1 MFNITIYTLYASISL
16 ERCMVLQSADHR
28 PYSDVEYSQL
38 KQATRHLVKACGGL
52 EAAAA
57 VTRVGHSELSRYY
70 DPREK
75 LLIPADII
83 ADLERDCGR
92 PILTQTLANLIGF
105 ELVQLPHTAGNRDDC
120 HHWSALLALL
130 GEETAALLQNLA
142 KGLADHGTLSEDAI
156 ADNRLIE
163 HLDNLLETAIQLR
176 HTMLRKR
183 ERASRLRAL
192 RQPGNNRPAPP
203 PTAGKIAR

>member
-1 MFNITIYTLYASISL
+1 MN
-16 ERCMVLQSADHR
+16 LQSEDHR
-28 PYSDVEYSQL
+28 PCSDNEYSRL

-57 VTRVGHSELSRYY
+57 ITRVGHSELSRYY

-75 LLIPADII
+75 LHIPADIV

-105 ELVQLPHTAGNRDDC
+105 ELVQMPTIAGGQDDC

-142 KGLADHGTLSEDAI
+142 KGLADQGTLSDDAI
-156 ADNRLIE
+156 TGNRLIE
-163 HLDNLLETAIQLR
+163 HLDNLLETAIKLR
-176 HTMLRKR
+176 HTMVLKQ
-183 ERASRLRAL
+183 ERASRLRAV
-192 RQPGNNRPAPP
+192 RQPTNQRPPPPAPE
-203 PTAGKIAR
+203 KFARKS

>member
-1 MFNITIYTLYASISL
+1 
-16 ERCMVLQSADHR
+16 MVLQSEDHR
-28 PYSDVEYSQL
+28 PCSDSEYSRL

-57 VTRVGHSELSRYY
+57 ITRVGHSELSRYY

-75 LLIPADII
+75 LHIPADII

-105 ELVQLPHTAGNRDDC
+105 ELVQMPTTATGQDDC

-142 KGLADHGTLSEDAI
+142 KGLADHGTLSDDAI
-156 ADNRLIE
+156 TGNRLIE
-163 HLDNLLETAIQLR
+163 HLDNLLETAIKLR
-176 HTMLRKR
+176 HTMVLKQ
-183 ERASRLRAL
+183 ERANRLRAL
-192 RQPGNNRPAPP
+192 RQPTNQRPAPP
-203 PTAGKIAR
+203 PPEKPVHKS

>member
-1 MFNITIYTLYASISL
+1 
-16 ERCMVLQSADHR
+16 MVLQSEGYR
-28 PYSDVEYSQL
+28 PYSDIEYSRL
-38 KQATRHLVKACGGL
+38 KQATRQLVKACGGL

-75 LLIPADII
+75 LHIPADII

-92 PILTQTLANLIGF
+92 PILTQTLASLIGF
-105 ELVQLPHTAGNRDDC
+105 ELVQLPQTASGQDDC

-142 KGLADHGTLSEDAI
+142 RGLADHGTLSEDAI
-156 ADNRLIE
+156 SDNRLIE

-176 HTMLRKR
+176 HTMLLKQ

-192 RQPGNNRPAPP
+192 RQPANSRPAPP
-203 PTAGKIAR
+203 PTSGKIAQKI